1 MKYYFGSFLVNTI
14 PVIITYIMLSN
25 CQGDSCMGKYLIW
38 LTFPFWAL
46 IYGIYLFLDYPYVDK
61 HSLLRKLIIFF
72 PSIVATIIIL
82 LIGISEQIT
91 IQHFFKAFTIFTLPG
106 SAYNIF
112 INRQYN
118 KYLDTMTH

>member
-1 MKYYFGSFLVNTI
+1 
-14 PVIITYIMLSN
+14 
-25 CQGDSCMGKYLIW
+25 MGKYLIW

-46 IYGIYLFLDYPYVDK
+46 IYGIYRFLDYPYVDK

-91 IQHFFKAFTIFTLPG
+91 IQQFFKAFTIFTLPG
-106 SAYNIF
+106 LAYNIF
-112 INRQYN
+112 VNRQYN
-118 KYLDTMTH
+118 KHLDTMTH